1 MALVRTL
8 RKCSAPSFLKIGSQ
22 SEINSLNNN
31 IFEKILPFE
40 EFVCINGY
48 VIIEP
53 VDDSI

>member
-48 VIIEP
+48 VIIES
-53 VDDSI
+53 VR